1 MPTTLD
7 PATALVLIDL
17 QHGITALPTVDP
29 SDQIVARGA
38 RLAEAFRAGNKLVV
52 ATRVAF
58 APDGGDVIKTRTA
71 ANGHA
76 PTPASDWAKVHTE
89 LNVGNGDIS
98 ITKRGWN
105 AFYGTELDLE
115 LRRRKITGIV
125 LAGISTSIG
134 VESAARA
141 ANERG
146 YELTIVTDAVTDTS
160 ERAHLNSLEVIF
172 PLIAQLATTEEVLTA
187 LELLEPRRLPPRSA
201 RGSHLPAQDMP
212 TPPPAGDASPLD
224 PAPAFAMRSAPPA
237 TTPIKSNSE
246 GKVT

>member
-1 MPTTLD
+1 
-7 PATALVLIDL
+7 
-17 QHGITALPTVDP
+17 
-29 SDQIVARGA
+29 
-38 RLAEAFRAGNKLVV
+38 
-52 ATRVAF
+52 VAF

-71 ANGHA
+71 ANRVDPPPVPDYGEFR
-76 PTPASDWAKVHTE
+76 PE
-89 LNVGNGDIS
+89 LKLGNGDVP

-160 ERAHLNSLEVIF
+160 QGAHLNSLEVIF
-172 PLIAQLATTEEVLTA
+172 PQIAELATTEEVLGA
-187 LELLEPRRLPPRSA
+187 LELLEVRRLPPRSA
-201 RGSHLPAQDMP
+201 RGSPLP
-212 TPPPAGDASPLD
+212 
-224 PAPAFAMRSAPPA
+224 FAMRPQRPPI
-237 TTPIKSNSE
+237 TPHQE
-246 GKVT
+246 QG

>member
-7 PATALVLIDL
+7 PDTALILIDL
-17 QHGITALPTVDP
+17 QCGITALPTVDP

-38 RLAEAFRAGNKLVV
+38 RLADAFRAHKKLVV
-52 ATRVAF
+52 ATQVAF
-58 APDGGDVIKTRTA
+58 SADGGDVVATRTA
-71 ANGHA
+71 TANGDRSAPPPDWGKFHA
-76 PTPASDWAKVHTE
+76 E
-89 LNVGNGDIS
+89 LNLGDSDIP

-172 PLIAQLATTEEVLTA
+172 PRIAELATTEEVLTA
-187 LELLEPRRLPPRSA
+187 VDNGHSA
-201 RGSHLPAQDMP
+201 IDNGH
-212 TPPPAGDASPLD
+212 
-224 PAPAFAMRSAPPA
+224 
-237 TTPIKSNSE
+237 
-246 GKVT
+246 

>member
-1 MPTTLD
+1 MPATLD
-7 PATALVLIDL
+7 PETALILIDL
-17 QHGITALPTVDP
+17 QHGITALPTVAP

-38 RLAEAFRAGNKLVV
+38 RLADAFRAHKKLVV

-58 APDGGDVIKTRTA
+58 SPDGGDVIKTRTA
-71 ANGHA
+71 TNGA
-76 PTPASDWAKVHTE
+76 DRTPTPDYGEFRSE
-89 LNVGNGDIS
+89 LKLGDGDIP

-105 AFYGTELDLE
+105 AFYGTDLDLE

-134 VESAARA
+134 VESTARA

-172 PLIAQLATTEEVLTA
+172 PRIAELATTEEVLTA
-187 LELLEPRRLPPRSA
+187 IDN
-201 RGSHLPAQDMP
+201 GH
-212 TPPPAGDASPLD
+212 
-224 PAPAFAMRSAPPA
+224 
-237 TTPIKSNSE
+237 
-246 GKVT
+246 